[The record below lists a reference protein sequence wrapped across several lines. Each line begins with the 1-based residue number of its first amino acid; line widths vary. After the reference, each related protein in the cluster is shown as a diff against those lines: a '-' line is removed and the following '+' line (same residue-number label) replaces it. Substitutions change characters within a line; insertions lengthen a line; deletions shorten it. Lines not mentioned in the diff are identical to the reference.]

1 MGFGQRYT
9 VTYRKVV
16 KRKLENFVKNG
27 ESHSHTGYFW
37 NNSNELQMTQKA
49 TSLFPKKR
57 IFFGPQRYV
66 TNKVTPGTYQASG
79 GWILLV

>member
-1 MGFGQRYT
+1 MGFGRRYT
-9 VTYRKVV
+9 ETYRKVV

-49 TSLFPKKR
+49 TFLFPKK
-57 IFFGPQRYV
+57 
-66 TNKVTPGTYQASG
+66 TH
-79 GWILLV
+79 LLWPP